1 MPAIITEETN
11 ETDKTMDGD
20 FDLAGKQKLT
30 TSLRDEQKMFDLFK
44 ERQT

>member
-1 MPAIITEETN
+1 MEYIPN
-11 ETDKTMDGD
+11 GD

-44 ERQT
+44 ERQTLLTGFL